1 MNYLILLGILLCIAW
16 VFPHAFPVFTQK
28 LREKYYQRQFLK
40 SQKKAIDNS
49 INGVK

>member
-1 MNYLILLGILLCIAW
+1 MKYLILLGTLLCIAW
-16 VFPHAFPVFTQK
+16 VFPYAFPVFTQK

-49 INGVK
+49 ISEIK